1 MAEENK
7 GRVFTGKDVSE
18 YKKTM
23 DVFQKSG
30 GTAPVGNVIS
40 NIKSVEDTFKEVRNL
55 LFEEVVIREKEIDP
69 ERDTKKEAYDF
80 FSPVITKNLPKFK
93 ERLEKGESIE
103 EVEIKEKAASTA
115 AKITNKV
122 NDLTT
127 RPISEIVSKYVS
139 INDIQFEDAYDTIN
153 EKVQTATGQSLADLM
168 SFYRQTDDLVKEGG
182 GAGMD
187 QKALK
192 ETLDKHNIL
201 LNSIGVILKEM
212 GIKNPAFEEAEKNL
226 EKSLSEVS
234 SRSVEGVKE
243 TVKSEKESKEISKET
258 LTEKTETKTLESVKT
273 ESKITETVKAPETGT
288 EKPPLVVTTPMTA
301 IKTETAPPAPA
312 APEIKT
318 ESLPIEGVGSKE
330 TEVKAPKESPK
341 TGVVESKPVVEKTVI
356 ITPTEAAKSPAEA
369 TKPTVAEAPKS
380 IEQVG
385 GAEAPKSIEQV
396 GGAEAPKS
404 IEQAGGAETPA
415 TEAGELVS
423 TPKSL
428 LEQLGLGNLLGFSEP
443 GEAGVTSTGT
453 APTGSKETTP
463 GAISKASPISIE
475 SIKEQKSSMMTQISE
490 KTGIAP
496 KVESSPLKMSK
507 EIPQPQTKQSGE
519 QSTSASTPKGE
530 ESGSSE
536 IGGEI
541 SSSESE
547 TKSESTV
554 KSIESPNTEGNK
566 GSDVDS
572 GKDTLNAILSVM
584 QEIRET
590 LNGPLIVMG
599 SGNKFD

>member
-7 GRVFTGKDVSE
+7 GRIFTGKGVSE
-18 YKKTM
+18 DEKTM
-23 DVFQKSG
+23 DAFQRSD
-30 GTAPVGNVIS
+30 GTVQEENATS
-40 NIKSVEDTFKEVRNL
+40 NIKSVGDTFEEVQDL
-55 LFEEVVIREKEIDP
+55 LFEEVSIKEKEIDP
-69 ERDTKKEAYDF
+69 ERDSKKETYDF
-80 FSPVITKNLPKFK
+80 FSPVIASDLPKFK

-139 INDIQFEDAYDTIN
+139 INDIQFEDAYNTIN
-153 EKVQTATGQSLADLM
+153 EKVQTSTGQSLADLM
-168 SFYRQTDDLVKEGG
+168 SFYRQTEDLVKGRE

-187 QKALK
+187 QKTLK

-226 EKSLSEVS
+226 EKSLSEAS
-234 SRSVEGVKE
+234 PGSVEGVKE

-258 LTEKTETKTLESVKT
+258 LTEKTEAKTLESVKI
-273 ESKITETVKAPETGT
+273 ESKTTETVKAPEVVA
-288 EKPPLVVTTPMTA
+288 EKPPLVVTTPTSA
-301 IKTETAPPAPA
+301 TKTEVAPPAPVA
-312 APEIKT
+312 HEIKT
-318 ESLPIEGVGSKE
+318 VTLPIEGVGLKKA
-330 TEVKAPKESPK
+330 EVTAPKESPK
-341 TGVVESKPVVEKTVI
+341 IGVVEIKPVVEKTAI
-356 ITPTEAAKSPAEA
+356 IAPTEAAKSPIEA
-369 TKPTVAEAPKS
+369 AKPTVTEAPKS

-385 GAEAPKSIEQV
+385 GEEI
-396 GGAEAPKS
+396 
-404 IEQAGGAETPA
+404 PA
-415 TEAGELVS
+415 TEAGESES

-428 LEQLGLGNLLGFSEP
+428 LEQLGLGNLLDFSGS
-443 GEAGVTSTGT
+443 GEAGITSTGT
-453 APTGSKETTP
+453 PPTGSKETTP
-463 GAISKASPISIE
+463 GAVSKASPISIE
-475 SIKEQKSSMMTQISE
+475 SIKEQKSSMMSQISE

-496 KVESSPLKMSK
+496 KVESSPLKMFR

-519 QSTSASTPKGE
+519 QSTSTSTSKGE
-530 ESGSSE
+530 ESGSSG

-541 SSSESE
+541 SSSGSE
-547 TKSESTV
+547 TKSESSV
-554 KSIESPNTEGNK
+554 KSTEIPNTEGNK

>member
-7 GRVFTGKDVSE
+7 GRIFTGKGVSE
-18 YKKTM
+18 DEKTM
-23 DVFQKSG
+23 DAFQRSD
-30 GTAPVGNVIS
+30 GTVQEENATS
-40 NIKSVEDTFKEVRNL
+40 NIKSVGDTFEEVQDL
-55 LFEEVVIREKEIDP
+55 LFEEVSIKEKEIDP
-69 ERDTKKEAYDF
+69 ERDSKKETYDF
-80 FSPVITKNLPKFK
+80 FSPVIASDLPKFK

-258 LTEKTETKTLESVKT
+258 LTEKTEAKTLESVKI
-273 ESKITETVKAPETGT
+273 ESKTTETVKAPEVVA
-288 EKPPLVVTTPMTA
+288 EKPPLVVTTPTSA
-301 IKTETAPPAPA
+301 TKTEVAPPAPVA
-312 APEIKT
+312 HEIKT
-318 ESLPIEGVGSKE
+318 VTLPIEGVGLKKA
-330 TEVKAPKESPK
+330 EVTAPKESPK
-341 TGVVESKPVVEKTVI
+341 IGVVEIKPVVEKTAI
-356 ITPTEAAKSPAEA
+356 IAPTEAAKSPIEA
-369 TKPTVAEAPKS
+369 AKPTVTEAPKS

-385 GAEAPKSIEQV
+385 GEEI
-396 GGAEAPKS
+396 
-404 IEQAGGAETPA
+404 PA
-415 TEAGELVS
+415 TEAGESES

-428 LEQLGLGNLLGFSEP
+428 LEQLGLGNLLDFSGS
-443 GEAGVTSTGT
+443 GEAGITSTGT
-453 APTGSKETTP
+453 PPTGSKETTP
-463 GAISKASPISIE
+463 GAVSKASPISIE
-475 SIKEQKSSMMTQISE
+475 SIKEQKSSMMSQISE

-496 KVESSPLKMSK
+496 KVESSPLKMFR

-519 QSTSASTPKGE
+519 QSTSTSTSKGE
-530 ESGSSE
+530 ESGSSG

-541 SSSESE
+541 SSSGSE
-547 TKSESTV
+547 TKSESSV
-554 KSIESPNTEGNK
+554 KSTEIPNTEGNK

>member
-1 MAEENK
+1 
-7 GRVFTGKDVSE
+7 
-18 YKKTM
+18 
-23 DVFQKSG
+23 
-30 GTAPVGNVIS
+30 
-40 NIKSVEDTFKEVRNL
+40 
-55 LFEEVVIREKEIDP
+55 
-69 ERDTKKEAYDF
+69 
-80 FSPVITKNLPKFK
+80 
-93 ERLEKGESIE
+93 
-103 EVEIKEKAASTA
+103 
-115 AKITNKV
+115 
-122 NDLTT
+122 
-127 RPISEIVSKYVS
+127 
-139 INDIQFEDAYDTIN
+139 
-153 EKVQTATGQSLADLM
+153 M

-234 SRSVEGVKE
+234 PGSVEGVKE
-243 TVKSEKESKEISKET
+243 TVKSEKESKEISKES

-273 ESKITETVKAPETGT
+273 ESKTTETVKAPETGA
-288 EKPPLVVTTPMTA
+288 EKPPLVVTTPMSAT
-301 IKTETAPPAPA
+301 KTETTLTATA

-318 ESLPIEGVGSKE
+318 ESRSIEGVGSKKA
-330 TEVKAPKESPK
+330 EVKTSKGSPK
-341 TGVVESKPVVEKTVI
+341 TGVVESKSAVEKTAI
-356 ITPTEAAKSPAEA
+356 IAPIEAAKSSIES
-369 TKPTVAEAPKS
+369 TKPTVAE
-380 IEQVG
+380 
-385 GAEAPKSIEQV
+385 
-396 GGAEAPKS
+396 
-404 IEQAGGAETPA
+404 TPA
-415 TEAGELVS
+415 TGTGESGS
-423 TPKSL
+423 TSKSL

-443 GEAGVTSTGT
+443 VEAVVTSTGT
-453 APTGSKETTP
+453 QPTGSKETTP

-475 SIKEQKSSMMTQISE
+475 SIKEQKSSMMTQMSE
-490 KTGIAP
+490 KVGIAP

-507 EIPQPQTKQSGE
+507 EIPQQQTKQSGE
-519 QSTSASTPKGE
+519 QYTSTSTPKGE
-530 ESGSSE
+530 ESGSSR

-541 SSSESE
+541 SSSGSE
-547 TKSESTV
+547 TKSESPV
-554 KSIESPNTEGNK
+554 KSIENPNTERNK

>member
-7 GRVFTGKDVSE
+7 GRIFTGKDVSE
-18 YKKTM
+18 DEKTM
-23 DVFQKSG
+23 DAFQRSD
-30 GTAPVGNVIS
+30 GTVQEENATS
-40 NIKSVEDTFKEVRNL
+40 NIKSVGDTFEEVQDL
-55 LFEEVVIREKEIDP
+55 LFEEVSIKEKEIDP
-69 ERDTKKEAYDF
+69 ERDSKKETYDF
-80 FSPVITKNLPKFK
+80 FSPVIASDLPKFK

-139 INDIQFEDAYDTIN
+139 INDIQFEDAYNTIN
-153 EKVQTATGQSLADLM
+153 EKVQTSTGQSLADLM
-168 SFYRQTDDLVKEGG
+168 SFYRQTEDLVKWQE
-182 GAGMD
+182 GAGTD
-187 QKALK
+187 QKTLK

-201 LNSIGVILKEM
+201 LNSIGVILKGM

-226 EKSLSEVS
+226 EKSLSETS
-234 SRSVEGVKE
+234 PGSVEGVKE

-258 LTEKTETKTLESVKT
+258 LTEKTEAKTLESVKI
-273 ESKITETVKAPETGT
+273 ESKTTETVKAPEVVA
-288 EKPPLVVTTPMTA
+288 EKPPLVVTTPTSA
-301 IKTETAPPAPA
+301 TKTEVAPPAPVA
-312 APEIKT
+312 HEIKT
-318 ESLPIEGVGSKE
+318 VTLPIEGVGLKKA
-330 TEVKAPKESPK
+330 EVTAPKESPK
-341 TGVVESKPVVEKTVI
+341 IGVVEIKPVVEKTAI
-356 ITPTEAAKSPAEA
+356 IAPTESAKSPIEAAKL
-369 TKPTVAEAPKS
+369 TVTEAPKS

-385 GAEAPKSIEQV
+385 GEEI
-396 GGAEAPKS
+396 
-404 IEQAGGAETPA
+404 PA
-415 TEAGELVS
+415 TEAGESES

-428 LEQLGLGNLLGFSEP
+428 LEQLGLGNLLDFSGS
-443 GEAGVTSTGT
+443 GEAGITSTGT
-453 APTGSKETTP
+453 PPTGSKETTP
-463 GAISKASPISIE
+463 GAVSKASPISIE
-475 SIKEQKSSMMTQISE
+475 SIKEQKSSMMSQISE

-496 KVESSPLKMSK
+496 KVESSPLKMFR

-519 QSTSASTPKGE
+519 QSTSTSTSKGE
-530 ESGSSE
+530 ESGSSG

-541 SSSESE
+541 SSSGSE
-547 TKSESTV
+547 TKSESSV
-554 KSIESPNTEGNK
+554 KSTEIPNTEGNK

>member
-1 MAEENK
+1 
-7 GRVFTGKDVSE
+7 
-18 YKKTM
+18 
-23 DVFQKSG
+23 
-30 GTAPVGNVIS
+30 
-40 NIKSVEDTFKEVRNL
+40 
-55 LFEEVVIREKEIDP
+55 
-69 ERDTKKEAYDF
+69 
-80 FSPVITKNLPKFK
+80 
-93 ERLEKGESIE
+93 
-103 EVEIKEKAASTA
+103 
-115 AKITNKV
+115 
-122 NDLTT
+122 
-127 RPISEIVSKYVS
+127 
-139 INDIQFEDAYDTIN
+139 
-153 EKVQTATGQSLADLM
+153 M

-243 TVKSEKESKEISKET
+243 TVKSEKESKEISKEA

-385 GAEAPKSIEQV
+385 GAEAPKSIEQKKPR
-396 GGAEAPKS
+396 PK
-404 IEQAGGAETPA
+404 
-415 TEAGELVS
+415 
-423 TPKSL
+423 L
-428 LEQLGLGNLLGFSEP
+428 LNQ
-443 GEAGVTSTGT
+443 
-453 APTGSKETTP
+453 
-463 GAISKASPISIE
+463 
-475 SIKEQKSSMMTQISE
+475 
-490 KTGIAP
+490 
-496 KVESSPLKMSK
+496 
-507 EIPQPQTKQSGE
+507 
-519 QSTSASTPKGE
+519 
-530 ESGSSE
+530 
-536 IGGEI
+536 
-541 SSSESE
+541 
-547 TKSESTV
+547 
-554 KSIESPNTEGNK
+554 
-566 GSDVDS
+566 
-572 GKDTLNAILSVM
+572 
-584 QEIRET
+584 
-590 LNGPLIVMG
+590 
-599 SGNKFD
+599 

>member
-1 MAEENK
+1 LAEENK
-7 GRVFTGKDVSE
+7 GRIFTGKGVSE
-18 YKKTM
+18 DEKTM
-23 DVFQKSG
+23 DAFQRSD
-30 GTAPVGNVIS
+30 GTVQEENATS
-40 NIKSVEDTFKEVRNL
+40 NIKSVGDTFEEVQDL
-55 LFEEVVIREKEIDP
+55 LFEEVSIKEKEIDP
-69 ERDTKKEAYDF
+69 ERDSKKETYDF
-80 FSPVITKNLPKFK
+80 FSPVIASDLPKFK

-139 INDIQFEDAYDTIN
+139 INDIQFEDAYNTIN
-153 EKVQTATGQSLADLM
+153 EKVQTSTGQSLADLM

-234 SRSVEGVKE
+234 PGSVEGVKE
-243 TVKSEKESKEISKET
+243 TVKSEKESKEISKES

-273 ESKITETVKAPETGT
+273 ESKTTETVKAPETGA
-288 EKPPLVVTTPMTA
+288 EKPPLVVTTPMSAT
-301 IKTETAPPAPA
+301 KTETAPPAPA
-312 APEIKT
+312 APVIKT

-341 TGVVESKPVVEKTVI
+341 TGVVESKPVVEKTAI

-385 GAEAPKSIEQV
+385 GAE
-396 GGAEAPKS
+396 
-404 IEQAGGAETPA
+404 TPA
-415 TEAGELVS
+415 TETGESES

-428 LEQLGLGNLLGFSEP
+428 LEQLGLGNLLGFSGAETP
-443 GEAGVTSTGT
+443 ATETGESESTPKSLLEQLGLGNLLGFSGSGEAGVTSAGT
-453 APTGSKETTP
+453 PPTGSKETTP

-507 EIPQPQTKQSGE
+507 EIPQPQTKQ
-519 QSTSASTPKGE
+519 
-530 ESGSSE
+530 
-536 IGGEI
+536 IRI
-541 SSSESE
+541 L
-547 TKSESTV
+547 
-554 KSIESPNTEGNK
+554 
-566 GSDVDS
+566 VDEL
-572 GKDTLNAILSVM
+572 DTQMIRPVWNLS
-584 QEIRET
+584 
-590 LNGPLIVMG
+590 
-599 SGNKFD
+599 

>member
-7 GRVFTGKDVSE
+7 GRIFTGKGVSE
-18 YKKTM
+18 DEKTM
-23 DVFQKSG
+23 DAFQRSD
-30 GTAPVGNVIS
+30 GTVQEENATS
-40 NIKSVEDTFKEVRNL
+40 NIKSVGDTFEEVQDL
-55 LFEEVVIREKEIDP
+55 LFEEVSIKEKEIDP
-69 ERDTKKEAYDF
+69 ERDSKKETYDF
-80 FSPVITKNLPKFK
+80 FSPVIASDLPKFK

-139 INDIQFEDAYDTIN
+139 INDIQFEDAYNTIN
-153 EKVQTATGQSLADLM
+153 EKVQTSTGQSLADLM
-168 SFYRQTDDLVKEGG
+168 SFYRQTEDLVKWQE

-187 QKALK
+187 QKTLK

-226 EKSLSEVS
+226 EKSLSEAS
-234 SRSVEGVKE
+234 PGSVEGVKE

-258 LTEKTETKTLESVKT
+258 LTEKTEAKTLESVKI
-273 ESKITETVKAPETGT
+273 ESKTTETVKAPEVVA
-288 EKPPLVVTTPMTA
+288 EKPPLVVTTPTSA
-301 IKTETAPPAPA
+301 TKTEVAPPAPVA
-312 APEIKT
+312 HEIKT
-318 ESLPIEGVGSKE
+318 VTLPIEGVGLKKA
-330 TEVKAPKESPK
+330 EVTAPKESPK
-341 TGVVESKPVVEKTVI
+341 IGVVEIKPVVEKTAI
-356 ITPTEAAKSPAEA
+356 IAPTEAAKSPIEA
-369 TKPTVAEAPKS
+369 AKLTVTEAPKS

-385 GAEAPKSIEQV
+385 GEEI
-396 GGAEAPKS
+396 
-404 IEQAGGAETPA
+404 PA
-415 TEAGELVS
+415 TEAGESES

-428 LEQLGLGNLLGFSEP
+428 LEQLGLGNLLDFSGS
-443 GEAGVTSTGT
+443 GEAGITSTGT
-453 APTGSKETTP
+453 PPTGSKETTP
-463 GAISKASPISIE
+463 GAVSKASPISIE
-475 SIKEQKSSMMTQISE
+475 SIKEQKSSMMSQISE

-496 KVESSPLKMSK
+496 KVESSPLKMFR

-519 QSTSASTPKGE
+519 QSTSTSTSKGE
-530 ESGSSE
+530 ESGSSG

-541 SSSESE
+541 SSSGSE
-547 TKSESTV
+547 TKSESSV
-554 KSIESPNTEGNK
+554 KSTEIPNTEGNK

>member
-7 GRVFTGKDVSE
+7 GRIFTGKGVSE
-18 YKKTM
+18 DEKTM
-23 DVFQKSG
+23 DAFQRSD
-30 GTAPVGNVIS
+30 GTVQEENATS
-40 NIKSVEDTFKEVRNL
+40 NIKSVGDTFEEVQDL
-55 LFEEVVIREKEIDP
+55 LFEEVSIKEKEIDP
-69 ERDTKKEAYDF
+69 ERDSKKETYDF
-80 FSPVITKNLPKFK
+80 FSPVIASDLPKFK

-139 INDIQFEDAYDTIN
+139 INDIQFEDAYNTIN
-153 EKVQTATGQSLADLM
+153 EKVQTSTGQSLADLM
-168 SFYRQTDDLVKEGG
+168 SFYRQTEDLVKGRE

-187 QKALK
+187 QKTLK

-226 EKSLSEVS
+226 EKSLSEAS
-234 SRSVEGVKE
+234 PGSVEGVKE

-258 LTEKTETKTLESVKT
+258 LTEKTEAKTLESVKI
-273 ESKITETVKAPETGT
+273 ESKTTETVKAPEVVA
-288 EKPPLVVTTPMTA
+288 EKPPLVVTTPTSA
-301 IKTETAPPAPA
+301 TKTEVAPPAPA

-318 ESLPIEGVGSKE
+318 VTLPIEGVGLKKA
-330 TEVKAPKESPK
+330 EVTAPKESPK
-341 TGVVESKPVVEKTVI
+341 IGVVEIKPVVEKTAI
-356 ITPTEAAKSPAEA
+356 IAPTEAAKSPIEA
-369 TKPTVAEAPKS
+369 AKLTVTEAPKS

-385 GAEAPKSIEQV
+385 GEEI
-396 GGAEAPKS
+396 
-404 IEQAGGAETPA
+404 PA
-415 TEAGELVS
+415 TEAGESES

-428 LEQLGLGNLLGFSEP
+428 LEQLGLGNLLDFSGS
-443 GEAGVTSTGT
+443 GEAGITSTGT
-453 APTGSKETTP
+453 PPTGSKETTP
-463 GAISKASPISIE
+463 GAVSKASPISIE
-475 SIKEQKSSMMTQISE
+475 SIKEQKSSMMSQISE

-496 KVESSPLKMSK
+496 KVESSPLKMFR

-519 QSTSASTPKGE
+519 QSTSTSTSKGE
-530 ESGSSE
+530 ESGSSG

-541 SSSESE
+541 SSSGSE
-547 TKSESTV
+547 TKSESSV
-554 KSIESPNTEGNK
+554 KSTEIPNTEGNK

>member
-1 MAEENK
+1 LAEENK
-7 GRVFTGKDVSE
+7 GRIFTGKGVSE
-18 YKKTM
+18 DEKTM
-23 DVFQKSG
+23 DAFQRSD
-30 GTAPVGNVIS
+30 GTVQEENATS
-40 NIKSVEDTFKEVRNL
+40 NIKSVGDTFEEVQDL
-55 LFEEVVIREKEIDP
+55 LFEEVSIKEKEIDP
-69 ERDTKKEAYDF
+69 ERDSKKETYDF
-80 FSPVITKNLPKFK
+80 FSPVIASDLPKFK

-139 INDIQFEDAYDTIN
+139 INDIQFEDAYNTIN
-153 EKVQTATGQSLADLM
+153 EKVQTSTGQSLADLM
-168 SFYRQTDDLVKEGG
+168 SFYRQTEDLVKWQE

-187 QKALK
+187 QKTLK

-226 EKSLSEVS
+226 EKSLSEAS
-234 SRSVEGVKE
+234 PGSVEGVKE

-258 LTEKTETKTLESVKT
+258 LTEKTEAKTLESVKI
-273 ESKITETVKAPETGT
+273 ESKTTETVKAPEVVA
-288 EKPPLVVTTPMTA
+288 EKPPLVVTTPTSA
-301 IKTETAPPAPA
+301 TKTEVAPPAPVA
-312 APEIKT
+312 HEIKT
-318 ESLPIEGVGSKE
+318 VTLPIEGVGLKKA
-330 TEVKAPKESPK
+330 EVTAPKESPK
-341 TGVVESKPVVEKTVI
+341 IGVVEIKPVVEKTAI
-356 ITPTEAAKSPAEA
+356 IAPTESAKSPIEAAKL
-369 TKPTVAEAPKS
+369 TVTEAPKS

-385 GAEAPKSIEQV
+385 GEEI
-396 GGAEAPKS
+396 
-404 IEQAGGAETPA
+404 PA
-415 TEAGELVS
+415 TEAGESES

-428 LEQLGLGNLLGFSEP
+428 LEQLGLGNLLDFSGS
-443 GEAGVTSTGT
+443 GEAGITSTGT
-453 APTGSKETTP
+453 PPTGSKETTP

-475 SIKEQKSSMMTQISE
+475 SIKEQKSSMMSQISE

-496 KVESSPLKMSK
+496 KVESSPLKMFR

-519 QSTSASTPKGE
+519 QSTSTSTSKGE
-530 ESGSSE
+530 ESGSSG

-541 SSSESE
+541 SSSGSE
-547 TKSESTV
+547 TKSESSV
-554 KSIESPNTEGNK
+554 KSTEIPNTEGNK

>member
-1 MAEENK
+1 LAEENK

-18 YKKTM
+18 DKKTM
-23 DVFQKSG
+23 DAFQRSG
-30 GTAPVGNVIS
+30 GTAPVGNAIS

-55 LFEEVVIREKEIDP
+55 LFEEVAIKEKEIDP

-80 FSPVITKNLPKFK
+80 FSPAIAKDLPKFK

-234 SRSVEGVKE
+234 PGSVEGVKE
-243 TVKSEKESKEISKET
+243 TVKSEKESKEISKES

-273 ESKITETVKAPETGT
+273 ESKTTETVKAPETGA
-288 EKPPLVVTTPMTA
+288 EKPPLVVTTPMSAT
-301 IKTETAPPAPA
+301 KTETAPPAPA

-341 TGVVESKPVVEKTVI
+341 TGVVESKPVVEKTAI

-385 GAEAPKSIEQV
+385 GAE
-396 GGAEAPKS
+396 
-404 IEQAGGAETPA
+404 TPA
-415 TEAGELVS
+415 TEAGESGS

-453 APTGSKETTP
+453 TPTGSKETTP

-475 SIKEQKSSMMTQISE
+475 SIKPSIITQMPE
-490 KTGIAP
+490 KAGIAP

-519 QSTSASTPKGE
+519 QSTSTSTPKGE
-530 ESGSSE
+530 ESGSSR

-541 SSSESE
+541 SSSGSE
-547 TKSESTV
+547 TKSESPV
-554 KSIESPNTEGNK
+554 KSIENPNTERNK

>member
-7 GRVFTGKDVSE
+7 GRIFTGKGVSE
-18 YKKTM
+18 DEKTM
-23 DVFQKSG
+23 DAFQRSD
-30 GTAPVGNVIS
+30 GTVQEENATS
-40 NIKSVEDTFKEVRNL
+40 NIKSVGDTFEEVQDL
-55 LFEEVVIREKEIDP
+55 LFEEVSIKEKEIDP
-69 ERDTKKEAYDF
+69 ERDSKKETYDF
-80 FSPVITKNLPKFK
+80 FSPVIASDLPKFK

-139 INDIQFEDAYDTIN
+139 INDIQFEDAYNTIN
-153 EKVQTATGQSLADLM
+153 EKVQTSTGQSLADLM
-168 SFYRQTDDLVKEGG
+168 SFYRQTEDLVKWQE

-187 QKALK
+187 QKTLK

-226 EKSLSEVS
+226 EKSLSEAS
-234 SRSVEGVKE
+234 PGSVEGVKE

-258 LTEKTETKTLESVKT
+258 LTEKTEAKTLESVKI
-273 ESKITETVKAPETGT
+273 ESKTTETVKAPEVVA
-288 EKPPLVVTTPMTA
+288 EKPPLVVTTPTSA
-301 IKTETAPPAPA
+301 TKTEVAPPAPVA
-312 APEIKT
+312 HEIKT
-318 ESLPIEGVGSKE
+318 VTLPIEGVGLKKA
-330 TEVKAPKESPK
+330 EVTAPKESPK
-341 TGVVESKPVVEKTVI
+341 IGVVEIKPVVEKTAI
-356 ITPTEAAKSPAEA
+356 IAPTESAKSPIEAAKL
-369 TKPTVAEAPKS
+369 TVTEAPKS

-385 GAEAPKSIEQV
+385 GEEI
-396 GGAEAPKS
+396 
-404 IEQAGGAETPA
+404 PA
-415 TEAGELVS
+415 TEAGESES

-428 LEQLGLGNLLGFSEP
+428 LEQLGLGNLLDFSGS
-443 GEAGVTSTGT
+443 GEAGITSTGT
-453 APTGSKETTP
+453 PPTGSKETTP
-463 GAISKASPISIE
+463 GAVSKASPISIE
-475 SIKEQKSSMMTQISE
+475 SIKEQKSSMMSQISE

-496 KVESSPLKMSK
+496 KVESSPLKMFR

-519 QSTSASTPKGE
+519 QSTSTSTSKGE
-530 ESGSSE
+530 ESGSSG
-536 IGGEI
+536 ISGEI
-541 SSSESE
+541 SLSGSE
-547 TKSESTV
+547 TKSESSV
-554 KSIESPNTEGNK
+554 KSTEIPNTEGNK

>member
-7 GRVFTGKDVSE
+7 GRVFTGKDVSDD
-18 YKKTM
+18 KKTM
-23 DVFQKSG
+23 DAFQRSG
-30 GTAPVGNVIS
+30 GAVPIGNAIS
-40 NIKSVEDTFKEVRNL
+40 NLKSVEDTFKEVRNL
-55 LFEEVVIREKEIDP
+55 LFEEVAIKEKEIDP

-80 FSPVITKNLPKFK
+80 FSPAITRDLPKFK

-127 RPISEIVSKYVS
+127 RPISEIVSKYVR

-168 SFYRQTDDLVKEGG
+168 TFYRQTDDLVKEGG
-182 GAGMD
+182 VAGMD
-187 QKALK
+187 QKVLK

-226 EKSLSEVS
+226 EKSLSQVS
-234 SRSVEGVKE
+234 PGSVEGVKE
-243 TVKSEKESKEISKET
+243 TVKSEKESRETSKEA

-273 ESKITETVKAPETGT
+273 ESKTIETVKVPETT
-288 EKPPLVVTTPMTA
+288 AEKSPSVVTTPMAAT
-301 IKTETAPPAPA
+301 KTEAAPPAPA
-312 APEIKT
+312 APEVKAG
-318 ESLPIEGVGSKE
+318 SRSIEGVGSKE
-330 TEVKAPKESPK
+330 SGLKTPKESPK
-341 TGVVESKPVVEKTVI
+341 TEVVESKPAVEKTATI
-356 ITPTEAAKSPAEA
+356 APGEAAKSPLVA
-369 TKPTVAEAPKS
+369 TKSMVAETPKS

-385 GAEAPKSIEQV
+385 GADI
-396 GGAEAPKS
+396 
-404 IEQAGGAETPA
+404 PA
-415 TEAGELVS
+415 TGEEES
-423 TPKSL
+423 GTTPKSL
-428 LEQLGLGNLLGFSEP
+428 LEQLGLGSLLGFSEP
-443 GEAGVTSTGT
+443 QEAGVTSTGIIP
-453 APTGSKETTP
+453 AGSKEMTP
-463 GAISKASPISIE
+463 GTISKASPISID
-475 SIKEQKSSMMTQISE
+475 SIKEQKPSTMTQMSE

-496 KVESSPLKMSK
+496 KVESSLLKMSK
-507 EIPQPQTKQSGE
+507 EIPQPQAKQNVE
-519 QSTSASTPKGE
+519 QSASSPKGE

-541 SSSESE
+541 SSSGSE
-547 TKSESTV
+547 TKSESAV
-554 KSIESPNTEGNK
+554 KSIENPNTEGNK
-566 GSDVDS
+566 GSDVDG

>member
-7 GRVFTGKDVSE
+7 GRIFTGKGVSE
-18 YKKTM
+18 DEKTM
-23 DVFQKSG
+23 DAFQRSD
-30 GTAPVGNVIS
+30 GTVQEENATS
-40 NIKSVEDTFKEVRNL
+40 NIKSVGDTFEEVQDL
-55 LFEEVVIREKEIDP
+55 LFEEVSIKEKEIDP
-69 ERDTKKEAYDF
+69 ERDSKKETYDF
-80 FSPVITKNLPKFK
+80 FSPVIASDLPKFK

-139 INDIQFEDAYDTIN
+139 INDIQFEDAYNTIN
-153 EKVQTATGQSLADLM
+153 EKVQTSTGQSLADLM
-168 SFYRQTDDLVKEGG
+168 SFYRQTEDLVKWQE

-187 QKALK
+187 QKTLK

-226 EKSLSEVS
+226 EKSLSEAS
-234 SRSVEGVKE
+234 PGSVEGVKE

-258 LTEKTETKTLESVKT
+258 LTEKTEAKTLESVKI
-273 ESKITETVKAPETGT
+273 ESKTTETVKAPEVVA
-288 EKPPLVVTTPMTA
+288 EKPPLVVTTPTSA
-301 IKTETAPPAPA
+301 TKTEVAPPAPVA
-312 APEIKT
+312 HEIKT
-318 ESLPIEGVGSKE
+318 VTLPIEGVGLKKA
-330 TEVKAPKESPK
+330 EVTAPKESPK
-341 TGVVESKPVVEKTVI
+341 IGVVEIKPVVEKTAI
-356 ITPTEAAKSPAEA
+356 IAPTESAKSPIEAAKL
-369 TKPTVAEAPKS
+369 TVTEAPKS

-385 GAEAPKSIEQV
+385 GEEI
-396 GGAEAPKS
+396 
-404 IEQAGGAETPA
+404 PA
-415 TEAGELVS
+415 TEAGESES

-428 LEQLGLGNLLGFSEP
+428 LEQLGLGNLLDFSGS
-443 GEAGVTSTGT
+443 GEAGITSTGT
-453 APTGSKETTP
+453 PPTGSKETTP

-475 SIKEQKSSMMTQISE
+475 SIKEQKSSMMSQISE

-496 KVESSPLKMSK
+496 KVESSPLKMFR

-519 QSTSASTPKGE
+519 QSTSTSTSKGE
-530 ESGSSE
+530 ESGSSG

-541 SSSESE
+541 SSSGSE
-547 TKSESTV
+547 TKSESSV
-554 KSIESPNTEGNK
+554 KSTEIPNTEGNK

>member
-7 GRVFTGKDVSE
+7 GRIFTGKGVSE
-18 YKKTM
+18 DEKTM
-23 DVFQKSG
+23 DAFQRSD
-30 GTAPVGNVIS
+30 GTVQEENATS
-40 NIKSVEDTFKEVRNL
+40 NIKSVGDTFEEVQDL
-55 LFEEVVIREKEIDP
+55 LFEEVSIKEKEIDP
-69 ERDTKKEAYDF
+69 ERDSKKETYDF
-80 FSPVITKNLPKFK
+80 FSPVIASDLPKFK

-139 INDIQFEDAYDTIN
+139 INDIQFEDAYNTIN
-153 EKVQTATGQSLADLM
+153 EKVQTSTGQSLADLM
-168 SFYRQTDDLVKEGG
+168 SFYRQTEDLVKWQE
-182 GAGMD
+182 GAGTD
-187 QKALK
+187 QKTLK

-201 LNSIGVILKEM
+201 LNSIGVILKGM

-226 EKSLSEVS
+226 EKSLSEAS
-234 SRSVEGVKE
+234 PGSVEGVKE

-258 LTEKTETKTLESVKT
+258 LTEKTEAKTLESVKI
-273 ESKITETVKAPETGT
+273 ESKTTETVKAPEVVA
-288 EKPPLVVTTPMTA
+288 EKPPLVVTTPTSA
-301 IKTETAPPAPA
+301 TKTEVAPPAPVA
-312 APEIKT
+312 HEIKT
-318 ESLPIEGVGSKE
+318 VTLPIEGVGLKKA
-330 TEVKAPKESPK
+330 EVTAPKESPK
-341 TGVVESKPVVEKTVI
+341 IGVVEIKPVVEKTAI
-356 ITPTEAAKSPAEA
+356 IAPTESAKSPIEAAKL
-369 TKPTVAEAPKS
+369 TVTEAPKS

-385 GAEAPKSIEQV
+385 GEEI
-396 GGAEAPKS
+396 
-404 IEQAGGAETPA
+404 PA
-415 TEAGELVS
+415 TEAGESES

-428 LEQLGLGNLLGFSEP
+428 LEQLGLGNLLDFSGS
-443 GEAGVTSTGT
+443 GEAGITSTGT
-453 APTGSKETTP
+453 PPTGSKETTP
-463 GAISKASPISIE
+463 GAVSKASPISIE
-475 SIKEQKSSMMTQISE
+475 SIKEQKSSMMSQISE

-496 KVESSPLKMSK
+496 KVESSPLKMFR

-519 QSTSASTPKGE
+519 QSTSTSTSKGE
-530 ESGSSE
+530 ESGSSG
-536 IGGEI
+536 ISGEI
-541 SSSESE
+541 SSSGSE
-547 TKSESTV
+547 TKSESSV
-554 KSIESPNTEGNK
+554 KSTEIPNTEGNK

>member
-7 GRVFTGKDVSE
+7 GRIFTGKGVSE
-18 YKKTM
+18 DEKTM
-23 DVFQKSG
+23 DAFQRSD
-30 GTAPVGNVIS
+30 GTVQEENATS
-40 NIKSVEDTFKEVRNL
+40 NIKSVGDTFEEVQDL
-55 LFEEVVIREKEIDP
+55 LFEEVSIKEKEIDP
-69 ERDTKKEAYDF
+69 ERDSKKETYDF
-80 FSPVITKNLPKFK
+80 FSPVIASDLPKFK

-139 INDIQFEDAYDTIN
+139 INDIQFEDAYNTIN
-153 EKVQTATGQSLADLM
+153 EKVQTSTGQSLADLM
-168 SFYRQTDDLVKEGG
+168 SFYRQTEDLVKWQE

-187 QKALK
+187 QKTLK

-226 EKSLSEVS
+226 EKSLSEAS
-234 SRSVEGVKE
+234 PGSVEGVKE

-258 LTEKTETKTLESVKT
+258 LTEKTEAKTLESVKI
-273 ESKITETVKAPETGT
+273 ESKTTETVKAPEVVA
-288 EKPPLVVTTPMTA
+288 EKPPLVVTTPTSA
-301 IKTETAPPAPA
+301 TKTEVAPPAPA

-318 ESLPIEGVGSKE
+318 VTLPIEGVGLKKA
-330 TEVKAPKESPK
+330 EVTAPKESPK
-341 TGVVESKPVVEKTVI
+341 IGVVEIKPVVEKTAI
-356 ITPTEAAKSPAEA
+356 IAPTESAKSPIEAAKL
-369 TKPTVAEAPKS
+369 TVTEAPKS

-385 GAEAPKSIEQV
+385 GEEI
-396 GGAEAPKS
+396 
-404 IEQAGGAETPA
+404 PA
-415 TEAGELVS
+415 TEAGESES

-428 LEQLGLGNLLGFSEP
+428 LEQLGLGNLLDFSGS
-443 GEAGVTSTGT
+443 GEAGITSTGT
-453 APTGSKETTP
+453 PPTGSKETTP
-463 GAISKASPISIE
+463 GAVSKASPISIE
-475 SIKEQKSSMMTQISE
+475 SIKEQKSSMMSQISE

-496 KVESSPLKMSK
+496 KVESSPLKMFR

-519 QSTSASTPKGE
+519 QSTSTSTSKGE
-530 ESGSSE
+530 ESGSSG

-541 SSSESE
+541 SSSGSE
-547 TKSESTV
+547 TKSESSV
-554 KSIESPNTEGNK
+554 KSTEIPNTEGNK

>member
-7 GRVFTGKDVSE
+7 DRIFTGKDVSE
-18 YKKTM
+18 DKKTM
-23 DVFQKSG
+23 DAFQRSG
-30 GTAPVGNVIS
+30 GTAPVGNAIS

-55 LFEEVVIREKEIDP
+55 LFEEVAIKEKEIDP

-80 FSPVITKNLPKFK
+80 FSPVIAKDLPKFK

-139 INDIQFEDAYDTIN
+139 INDIQFGDAYDTIN

-168 SFYRQTDDLVKEGG
+168 SFYRQTEDLVKEGG

-201 LNSIGVILKEM
+201 LNSIGVILKEA
-212 GIKNPAFEEAEKNL
+212 GIKNPASEEAEKNL
-226 EKSLSEVS
+226 EKSLSKVS
-234 SRSVEGVKE
+234 PGSVEGVKE
-243 TVKSEKESKEISKET
+243 TVKSEKESREVSKEA
-258 LTEKTETKTLESVKT
+258 LTEKTETKTLESVKA
-273 ESKITETVKAPETGT
+273 ESKTIETVKAPEVVVG
-288 EKPPLVVTTPMTA
+288 KPPLVVTTPMA
-301 IKTETAPPAPA
+301 ASKAETAPSTTA
-312 APEIKT
+312 APVIKT
-318 ESLPIEGVGSKE
+318 ESLPIEGVGLKE
-330 TEVKAPKESPK
+330 ARAKTPKESPK
-341 TGVVESKPVVEKTVI
+341 TVVVESKPVVEKTAI
-356 ITPTEAAKSPAEA
+356 IAPTEAAKSLIEA
-369 TKPTVAEAPKS
+369 TKPAVADALKS

-385 GAEAPKSIEQV
+385 GAE
-396 GGAEAPKS
+396 
-404 IEQAGGAETPA
+404 TPA
-415 TEAGELVS
+415 TETGESGS

-428 LEQLGLGNLLGFSEP
+428 LEQLGLGNLLGFS
-443 GEAGVTSTGT
+443 GSREAGVISTGT
-453 APTGSKETTP
+453 PPTGSKETTP
-463 GAISKASPISIE
+463 GSISKASPISIE
-475 SIKEQKSSMMTQISE
+475 SIKEQKSSMMAQISE

-519 QSTSASTPKGE
+519 QSTSTPKGE
-530 ESGSSE
+530 ESGSSG

-554 KSIESPNTEGNK
+554 KSIESLNTEGNK

>member
-7 GRVFTGKDVSE
+7 GRIFTGKGVSE
-18 YKKTM
+18 DEKTM
-23 DVFQKSG
+23 DAFQRSD
-30 GTAPVGNVIS
+30 GTVQEENATS
-40 NIKSVEDTFKEVRNL
+40 NIKSVGDTFEEVQDL
-55 LFEEVVIREKEIDP
+55 LFEEVSIKEKEIDP
-69 ERDTKKEAYDF
+69 ERDSKKETYDF
-80 FSPVITKNLPKFK
+80 FSPVIASDLPKFK

-139 INDIQFEDAYDTIN
+139 INDIQFEDAYNTIN
-153 EKVQTATGQSLADLM
+153 EKVQTSTGQSLADLM
-168 SFYRQTDDLVKEGG
+168 SFYRQTEDLVKGRE

-187 QKALK
+187 QKTLK

-226 EKSLSEVS
+226 EKSLSEAS
-234 SRSVEGVKE
+234 PGSVEGVKE

-258 LTEKTETKTLESVKT
+258 LTEKTEAKTLESVKI
-273 ESKITETVKAPETGT
+273 ESKTTETVKAPEVVA
-288 EKPPLVVTTPMTA
+288 EKPPLVVTTPTSA
-301 IKTETAPPAPA
+301 TKTEVAPPAPVA
-312 APEIKT
+312 HEIKT
-318 ESLPIEGVGSKE
+318 VTLPIEGVGLKKA
-330 TEVKAPKESPK
+330 EVTAPKESPK
-341 TGVVESKPVVEKTVI
+341 IGVVEIKPVVEKTAI
-356 ITPTEAAKSPAEA
+356 IAPTESAKSPIEAAKL
-369 TKPTVAEAPKS
+369 TVTEAPKS

-385 GAEAPKSIEQV
+385 GEEI
-396 GGAEAPKS
+396 
-404 IEQAGGAETPA
+404 PA
-415 TEAGELVS
+415 TEAGESES

-428 LEQLGLGNLLGFSEP
+428 LEQLGLGNLLDFSGS
-443 GEAGVTSTGT
+443 GEAGITSTGT
-453 APTGSKETTP
+453 PPTGSKETTP
-463 GAISKASPISIE
+463 GAVSKASPISIE
-475 SIKEQKSSMMTQISE
+475 SIKEQKSSMMSQISE

-496 KVESSPLKMSK
+496 KVESSPLKMFR

-519 QSTSASTPKGE
+519 QSTSTSTSKGE
-530 ESGSSE
+530 ESGSSG

-541 SSSESE
+541 SSSGSE
-547 TKSESTV
+547 TKSESSV
-554 KSIESPNTEGNK
+554 KSTEIPNTEGNK

>member
-243 TVKSEKESKEISKET
+243 TVKSEKESKEISKEI

-369 TKPTVAEAPKS
+369 TKPTV
-380 IEQVG
+380 
-385 GAEAPKSIEQV
+385 AEAPKSIEQV

>member
-7 GRVFTGKDVSE
+7 GRIFTGKGVSE
-18 YKKTM
+18 DEKTM
-23 DVFQKSG
+23 DAFQRSD
-30 GTAPVGNVIS
+30 GTVQEENATS
-40 NIKSVEDTFKEVRNL
+40 NIKSVGDTFEEVQDL
-55 LFEEVVIREKEIDP
+55 LFEEVSIKEKEIDP
-69 ERDTKKEAYDF
+69 ERDSKKETYDF
-80 FSPVITKNLPKFK
+80 FSPVIASDLPKFK

-139 INDIQFEDAYDTIN
+139 INDIQFEDAYNTIN
-153 EKVQTATGQSLADLM
+153 EKVQTSTGQSLADLM
-168 SFYRQTDDLVKEGG
+168 SFYRQTEDLVKWQE

-187 QKALK
+187 QKTLK

-201 LNSIGVILKEM
+201 LNSIGVILKGM

-226 EKSLSEVS
+226 EKSLSGTS
-234 SRSVEGVKE
+234 PGSVEGVKE

-258 LTEKTETKTLESVKT
+258 LTEKTEAKTLESVKT
-273 ESKITETVKAPETGT
+273 ESKTTETVKAPEAVA
-288 EKPPLVVTTPMTA
+288 EKPPLVVTTPTSA
-301 IKTETAPPAPA
+301 TKTEAAPPAPA

-318 ESLPIEGVGSKE
+318 VTLPIEGVGLKKA
-330 TEVKAPKESPK
+330 EVTAPKESPK
-341 TGVVESKPVVEKTVI
+341 IGVVGIKPVVEKTAI
-356 ITPTEAAKSPAEA
+356 IAPTEAAKSPIEA
-369 TKPTVAEAPKS
+369 TKLTVTEAPKS

-385 GAEAPKSIEQV
+385 GEEI
-396 GGAEAPKS
+396 
-404 IEQAGGAETPA
+404 PA
-415 TEAGELVS
+415 TETGESES

-428 LEQLGLGNLLGFSEP
+428 LEQLGLGNLLDFSGS
-443 GEAGVTSTGT
+443 GEAGITSTGT
-453 APTGSKETTP
+453 PPTGSKETTP

-475 SIKEQKSSMMTQISE
+475 SIKEQKSSMMSQISE

-496 KVESSPLKMSK
+496 KVESSPLKMFR

-519 QSTSASTPKGE
+519 QSTSTSTSKGE
-530 ESGSSE
+530 ESGSSG

-541 SSSESE
+541 SSSGSE
-547 TKSESTV
+547 TKSESSV
-554 KSIESPNTEGNK
+554 KSTEIPNTEGNK

>member
-7 GRVFTGKDVSE
+7 GRIFTGKGVSE
-18 YKKTM
+18 DEKTM
-23 DVFQKSG
+23 DAFQRSD
-30 GTAPVGNVIS
+30 GTVQEENATS
-40 NIKSVEDTFKEVRNL
+40 NIKSVGDTFEEVQDL
-55 LFEEVVIREKEIDP
+55 LFEEVSIKEKEIDP
-69 ERDTKKEAYDF
+69 ERDSKKETYDF
-80 FSPVITKNLPKFK
+80 FSPVIASDLPKFK

-139 INDIQFEDAYDTIN
+139 INDIQFEDAYNTIN
-153 EKVQTATGQSLADLM
+153 EKVQTSTGQSLADLM
-168 SFYRQTDDLVKEGG
+168 SFYRQTEDLVKWQE

-187 QKALK
+187 QKTLK

-226 EKSLSEVS
+226 EKSLSEAS
-234 SRSVEGVKE
+234 PGSVEGVKE

-258 LTEKTETKTLESVKT
+258 LTEKTEAKTLESVKI
-273 ESKITETVKAPETGT
+273 ESKTTETVKAPEVVA
-288 EKPPLVVTTPMTA
+288 EKPPLVVTTPTSA
-301 IKTETAPPAPA
+301 TKTEVAPPAPVA
-312 APEIKT
+312 HEIKT
-318 ESLPIEGVGSKE
+318 VTLPIEGVGLKKA
-330 TEVKAPKESPK
+330 EVTAPKESPK
-341 TGVVESKPVVEKTVI
+341 IGVVEIKPVVEKTAI
-356 ITPTEAAKSPAEA
+356 IAPTESAKSPIEAAKL
-369 TKPTVAEAPKS
+369 TVTEAPKS

-385 GAEAPKSIEQV
+385 GEEI
-396 GGAEAPKS
+396 
-404 IEQAGGAETPA
+404 PA
-415 TEAGELVS
+415 TEAGESES

-428 LEQLGLGNLLGFSEP
+428 LEQLGLGNLLDFSGS
-443 GEAGVTSTGT
+443 GEAGITSTGT
-453 APTGSKETTP
+453 PPTGSKETTP
-463 GAISKASPISIE
+463 GAVSKASPISIE
-475 SIKEQKSSMMTQISE
+475 SIKEQKSSMMSQISE

-496 KVESSPLKMSK
+496 KVESSPLKMFR

-519 QSTSASTPKGE
+519 QSTSTSTSKGE
-530 ESGSSE
+530 ESGSSG

-541 SSSESE
+541 SSSGSE
-547 TKSESTV
+547 TKSESSV
-554 KSIESPNTEGNK
+554 KSTEIPNTEGNK

>member
-7 GRVFTGKDVSE
+7 GRIFTGKGVSE
-18 YKKTM
+18 DEKTM
-23 DVFQKSG
+23 DAFQRSD
-30 GTAPVGNVIS
+30 GTVQEENATS
-40 NIKSVEDTFKEVRNL
+40 NIKSVGDTFEEVQDL
-55 LFEEVVIREKEIDP
+55 LFEEVSIKEKEIDP
-69 ERDTKKEAYDF
+69 ERDSKKETYDF
-80 FSPVITKNLPKFK
+80 FSPVIASDLPKFK

-139 INDIQFEDAYDTIN
+139 INDIQFEDAYNTIN
-153 EKVQTATGQSLADLM
+153 EKVQTSTGQSLADLM
-168 SFYRQTDDLVKEGG
+168 SFYRQTEDLVKGRE

-187 QKALK
+187 QKTLK

-226 EKSLSEVS
+226 EKSLSEAS
-234 SRSVEGVKE
+234 PGTVEGVKE

-258 LTEKTETKTLESVKT
+258 LTEKTEAKTLESVKI
-273 ESKITETVKAPETGT
+273 ESKTTETVKAPEVVA
-288 EKPPLVVTTPMTA
+288 EKPPLVVTTPTSA
-301 IKTETAPPAPA
+301 TKTEVAPPAPA

-318 ESLPIEGVGSKE
+318 VTLPIEGVGLKKA
-330 TEVKAPKESPK
+330 EVTAPKESPK
-341 TGVVESKPVVEKTVI
+341 IGVVEIKPVVEKPAI
-356 ITPTEAAKSPAEA
+356 IAPTEATKSPIEA
-369 TKPTVAEAPKS
+369 AKLTVTEAPKS

-385 GAEAPKSIEQV
+385 GEEI
-396 GGAEAPKS
+396 
-404 IEQAGGAETPA
+404 PA
-415 TEAGELVS
+415 TEAGESES

-443 GEAGVTSTGT
+443 REAGVTSAG
-453 APTGSKETTP
+453 APPTSSKETTP
-463 GAISKASPISIE
+463 DIISKASPISIE
-475 SIKEQKSSMMTQISE
+475 SIKDQKSSMMAQISE

-507 EIPQPQTKQSGE
+507 EIPQSQTKQSGE
-519 QSTSASTPKGE
+519 QSTSTSTLKGE
-530 ESGSSE
+530 ESGSSG
-536 IGGEI
+536 IDGEI
-541 SSSESE
+541 SSGSE

-554 KSIESPNTEGNK
+554 KSVESPNTEGNK
-566 GSDVDS
+566 VSDSDS

>member
-243 TVKSEKESKEISKET
+243 TVKSEKESKEISKEI

-341 TGVVESKPVVEKTVI
+341 TGVVESKPVVEKTAI

-369 TKPTVAEAPKS
+369 TKPTV
-380 IEQVG
+380 
-385 GAEAPKSIEQV
+385 AEAPKSIEQV

>member
-18 YKKTM
+18 DKKTM
-23 DVFQKSG
+23 DAFQRSG
-30 GTAPVGNVIS
+30 GTAPVGNAIS

-55 LFEEVVIREKEIDP
+55 LFEEVAIKEKEIDP

-80 FSPVITKNLPKFK
+80 FSPAIAKDLPKFK

-234 SRSVEGVKE
+234 PGSVEGVKE
-243 TVKSEKESKEISKET
+243 TVKSEKESKEISKES

-273 ESKITETVKAPETGT
+273 ESKTTETVKAPETGA
-288 EKPPLVVTTPMTA
+288 EKPPLVVTTPMSA
-301 IKTETAPPAPA
+301 
-312 APEIKT
+312 
-318 ESLPIEGVGSKE
+318 
-330 TEVKAPKESPK
+330 PK
-341 TGVVESKPVVEKTVI
+341 TGVVESKPVVEKTAI

-385 GAEAPKSIEQV
+385 GAE
-396 GGAEAPKS
+396 
-404 IEQAGGAETPA
+404 TPA
-415 TEAGELVS
+415 TEAGESES

-453 APTGSKETTP
+453 PPTGSKETTP

-519 QSTSASTPKGE
+519 QSTSTPKGE
-530 ESGSSE
+530 ESGSSG

-541 SSSESE
+541 SSSGSE

>member
-234 SRSVEGVKE
+234 PGSVEGVKE
-243 TVKSEKESKEISKET
+243 TVKSEKESKEISKEA

-273 ESKITETVKAPETGT
+273 ESKTTETVKAPETGA
-288 EKPPLVVTTPMTA
+288 EKPPLVVTTPMSAT
-301 IKTETAPPAPA
+301 KTETAPPAPA

-369 TKPTVAEAPKS
+369 TKPTV
-380 IEQVG
+380 
-385 GAEAPKSIEQV
+385 AEAPKSIEQV

-507 EIPQPQTKQSGE
+507 EMPQPQTKQSGE